1 MSATGLLLRLDATHE
16 TGMGHAVRVR
26 HLIDHLK
33 TPLRLA
39 LAGRGETLRDLFP
52 EATLRHQVTPE
63 ALAEAATAVRAKAW
77 LNDTPVF
84 HADEWRHMDLPGII
98 LDDFGGDYPA
108 DLVINGTVLPQYHRY
123 PMLATGGQVLC
134 GGEYAL
140 LHPAFGELAWRAP
153 AAPRVVMVIG
163 GGERA
168 LAWARRLFSGEIDFA
183 AWGEV
188 SALFGRAFPA
198 FPEIAARAAE
208 LGVTAR
214 QGLPSQELA
223 NVLAGASVALITGG
237 MALYECMALG
247 VPSVVFPQ
255 LRNLEAE
262 AAWFAAHDCALDLG
276 YDGGMDLSRVT
287 TQVTALLTDH
297 AMAARLSRNARGVI
311 DGQGLGRAA
320 AAIDTFL
327 ARLG

>member
-33 TPLRLA
+33 TPLHLA
-39 LAGRGETLRDLFP
+39 VAGRGEALRDLFP
-52 EATLRHQVTPE
+52 KAALHDQVNLE
-63 ALAEAATAVRAKAW
+63 ALAAEAAGVRAKAW
-77 LNDTPVF
+77 LNDTPAF
-84 HADEWRHMDLPGII
+84 HADEWRGMDLPGIV

-108 DLVINGTVLPQYHRY
+108 DLVINGTVLPEYHCY
-123 PMLATGGQVLC
+123 PMLAAGGQVLC
-134 GGEYAL
+134 GGDYAL
-140 LHPAFGELAWRAP
+140 LHPVFGQLAWRAP
-153 AAPRVVMVIG
+153 VVPRVVMVIG
-163 GGERA
+163 GGDRA
-168 LAWARRLFSGEIDFA
+168 LAWARRLFSGELDFA

-198 FPEIAARAAE
+198 FPELADRAAE

-223 NVLAGASVALITGG
+223 TALAGASVALITGG

-276 YDGGMDLSRVT
+276 FDGGMDLSRVA
-287 TQVTALLTDH
+287 TQVTALLADH
-297 AMAARLSRNARGVI
+297 TFAARLSRNARGVI
-311 DGQGLGRAA
+311 DGQGLIRAA
-320 AAIDTFL
+320 AAVDAFL
-327 ARLG
+327 ARLE